1 MQSAL
6 NLAFSQPKINALS
19 TLRQIVFITDGSV
32 GNEESL
38 MQLISNKLK
47 NSRLFTVGI
56 GSAPNSYFMSEA
68 AKMGR
73 GTFTYIGSVDQV
85 QEKMLRLLT
94 KLQHAWHKNLQS
106 VEQHKPWPWADTHP
120 IAELIMKDKS
130 WYVLAGASGRNL
142 AFAPAHVS
150 STPVPGEIGNSVI
163 VGHRD
168 TQFNSLKRL
177 QKGDIIEV
185 KTKHK
190 RQQFK
195 VTMLRIAVHSQLE
208 YLHTSINNDTFDDD
222 QPSLTLI
229 TCYPFD
235 SLLPNPTHRY
245 VVRAIA
251 I

>member
-1 MQSAL
+1 MYAL
-6 NLAFSQPKINALS
+6 TNKNKSIISKLLSLVAKHKWITLSLLLGIYQFSGGLYIFAKAELAQ
-19 TLRQIVFITDGSV
+19 TLI
-32 GNEESL
+32 
-38 MQLISNKLK
+38 
-47 NSRLFTVGI
+47 
-56 GSAPNSYFMSEA
+56 A
-68 AKMGR
+68 
-73 GTFTYIGSVDQV
+73 
-85 QEKMLRLLT
+85 
-94 KLQHAWHKNLQS
+94 HAWHKNLQS

-120 IAELIMKDKS
+120 VAELIIKDKN

-142 AFAPAHVS
+142 AFAPTHVS

-177 QKGDIIEV
+177 QKGDVIEV

-208 YLHTSINNDTFDDD
+208 YLHTSLNNDTFDGD